1 MTKMTTVP
9 MENEWQG
16 CESCLIYKL
25 SKNQSFFAFEV
36 RERNP

>member
-9 MENEWQG
+9 MENEWQA